1 MKKNIFIGAFAYLFF
16 QLPLFAQWDANP
28 SVVNNPVSTAVTDDM
43 VISSVT
49 DGAGGAIIAWS
60 AFDLLNATYN
70 ISVQRKTVN
79 GAISWND
86 AATPVNLFSSADYS
100 SVVDL
105 IPDGSGGVYITW
117 VHYLLG
123 YATDLYL
130 QRISPSGNLLFTPG
144 GIKINA
150 SNGHYYS
157 EGHLAA
163 DAGGVIITW
172 TEQVLVPGNP
182 IPSYAQVFAQRF
194 NTAGVAQWAP
204 AGVQVSTAAGL
215 RAQPEIIPDG
225 SNGAF
230 IAFADSRNSSI
241 GADGEFDNIDLYAQH
256 LSSTGSQLWGATD
269 VIVSNADSN
278 QFTYSGSR
286 QTGSMIAD
294 NSGGMIIVFEDYR
307 ANNNDN
313 NANLFAQR
321 LNSSGTRL
329 WPGTAVPLTNP
340 TIIYKDFLHLANDGA
355 DGVVATW
362 DELDFGSIGEAH
374 AQRINN
380 AGIADW
386 GTNGILV
393 TPAADPGF
401 TSSTMTGDGLGN
413 YVITWSFLDQ
423 PSGNI
428 IIKGQKLNSA
438 GLPQWTAGG
447 VNICTNPN
455 AAARYPNIIKS
466 SSNTTLVA
474 WEDSRNQVT
483 NNIDIYAARIS
494 SSGNL
499 IFVNPNNYNTVANG
513 NWNNPAIWAGNAVP
527 PAGANIFILHNV
539 IANVNTTC
547 NALRIIS
554 PGVLTVSTGINVTVL
569 Q

>member
-1 MKKNIFIGAFAYLFF
+1 MQKYIFIV
-16 QLPLFAQWDANP
+16 LFAILFLQRPVLAQWNANP
-28 SVVNNPVSTAVTDDM
+28 SIVNNPVSTALTDDV

-49 DGAGGAIIAWS
+49 DGAGGAIIAWT
-60 AFDLLNATYN
+60 AYDILNATFN
-70 ISVQRKTVN
+70 IAVQRKTVN
-79 GAISWND
+79 GAISWNN
-86 AATPVNLFSSADYS
+86 AATPVNLFSSADYCA
-100 SVVDL
+100 VADI
-105 IPDGSGGVYITW
+105 IPDGYGGVYITW
-117 VHYLLG
+117 VHYLLD
-123 YATDLYL
+123 YASDLYL

-150 SNGHYYS
+150 SNGHSYS

-163 DAGGVIITW
+163 DAGGVIIAW
-172 TEQVLVPGNP
+172 TDQLIIPGNP
-182 IPSYAQVFAQRF
+182 IPGYAQVFAQRF

-204 AGVQVSTAAGL
+204 AGVQVSTVAGL
-215 RAQPEIIPDG
+215 RALPEIIPDG

-230 IAFADSRNSSI
+230 IAFADSRNSGI

-269 VIVSNADSN
+269 AMVSNADSN
-278 QFTYSGSR
+278 QFIYSGSR

-294 NSGGMIIVFEDYR
+294 NSGGMIIVFEDYQ

-321 LNSSGTRL
+321 LNSSGARL
-329 WPGTAVPLTNP
+329 WPGTAVPLANP
-340 TIIYKDFLHLANDGA
+340 TTFFKDFLHLANDGA

-362 DELDFGSIGEAH
+362 DELNFGSIGEAH

-380 AGIADW
+380 AGIAAW

-428 IIKGQKLNSA
+428 IIKGQKLNGT
-438 GLPQWTAGG
+438 GLAQWTAGG
-447 VNICTNPN
+447 VDICTNPV
-455 AAARYPNIIKS
+455 AAARTPKIIKS
-466 SSNTTLVA
+466 STNSTLVV
-474 WEDSRNQVT
+474 WEDSRNQAT
-483 NNIDIYAARIS
+483 NNMDIYAARIS
-494 SSGNL
+494 SAGTL

-527 PAGANIFILHNV
+527 PAGVNIFILHNV
-539 IANVNTTC
+539 TANVNTTC
-547 NALRIIS
+547 NTLRVIS
-554 PGVLTVSTGINVTVL
+554 PGILTVSTGINVTVL